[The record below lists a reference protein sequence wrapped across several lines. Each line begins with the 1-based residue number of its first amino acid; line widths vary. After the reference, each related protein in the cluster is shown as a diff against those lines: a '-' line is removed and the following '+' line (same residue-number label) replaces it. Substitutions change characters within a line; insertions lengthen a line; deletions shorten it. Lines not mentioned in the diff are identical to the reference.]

1 MTRVFVIGSLNVDL
15 TLSVN
20 HIVRPGETQ
29 IVDAVDYRPGGK
41 GLNQAVACA
50 RMGTTTFMVGSVG
63 TDHLGDLLTE
73 DLSAENN
80 LYLEHLNSVNDYMT
94 GQAFVQVETAG
105 ENAILVA
112 SGANETTNANS
123 CATAFDE
130 IEAHDIVVFQLEI
143 PIQAVKECARRAKR
157 RGAFTILNA
166 APATSDVTVLENID
180 LLIVN
185 ETEAAMLLGREEDIY
200 QYASHLYE
208 KFGCDVIATLGAQGS
223 VIRTAD
229 LDVRIDPLRVEVVDT
244 TGAGDAFVGA
254 LSHALASNKPLIEAV
269 RFATALSSQVCRAHG
284 AQGYAVAVDRVQ
296 ELAATVQ
303 YN

>member
-15 TLSVN
+15 ALSVD

-29 IVDAVDYRPGGK
+29 MIDTIDYRPGGK

-50 RMGTTTFMVGSVG
+50 RMGTETFMVGSVG
-63 TDHLGDLLTE
+63 DDHLADLLTDE
-73 DLSAENN
+73 LTTENN
-80 LYLEHLNSVNDYMT
+80 LCLRHLNSVNDYMT

-112 SGANETTNANS
+112 SGANEATSAQS
-123 CATAFDE
+123 CASAFDE
-130 IEAHDIVVFQLEI
+130 ITRGDLVVFQLEI
-143 PIQAVKECARRAKR
+143 PIPAVKECAHKAKE

-166 APATSDVTVLENID
+166 APATADVSVLENID
-180 LLIVN
+180 LLVVN
-185 ETEAAMLLGREEDIY
+185 ETEAAMLLGHEDDIY
-200 QYASHLYE
+200 HYASRLYD

-229 LDVRIDPLRVEVVDT
+229 VEARIDPLRVDVVDT

-254 LSHALASNKPLIEAV
+254 LSHALASNQSLVEAV
-269 RFATALSSQVCRAHG
+269 CFATALSSQVCMARG
-284 AQGYAVAVDRVQ
+284 AQGYSVTPEYVE
-296 ELAATVQ
+296 ELATTVQ
-303 YN
+303 HT